1 MNRLDYVVS
10 GTSYMRLSN
19 PKIATND
26 TNVEIVNM
34 LIQKLVQDKHNHN
47 FSKHY
52 KWSINFNMDRNR

>member
-26 TNVEIVNM
+26 TNVEIVNILRPNYETM
-34 LIQKLVQDKHNHN
+34 R
-47 FSKHY
+47 S
-52 KWSINFNMDRNR
+52 SG